1 MTGTEQ
7 PPSHANII
15 IQLESEEGN
24 AAGPQLDVPQDVTPS
39 QLETLL
45 NGLQHNEE
53 RLSYSF
59 FIHDQ
64 ELAAELG
71 THLLKHQVSVE
82 AVLRIVYQPQAVFKV
97 RAVTR
102 CTASLGGH
110 AGASAVPSINTPREA
125 VLSVNFSPDGNRV
138 ASGSGDTSVRLW
150 DLHTQTPQFT
160 CNGHAS
166 WVLVVAWSPDAAVVA
181 SGDHDGGLWLWEPAT
196 GKAMGQCKGHRKFIT
211 SIAWQP
217 AHIELP
223 SRRFCS
229 GSKDTTIK
237 VWDASTR
244 RCLFTMSNHTQAI
257 TQVKWGGDGLIY
269 SAGRDCS
276 INVWAAADGRLLR
289 SLTGHGHWVNTMSL
303 STDYVLRTGPFDHTG
318 VAPDDIE
325 SRKQVAQQRYDAA
338 RHGLPERLA
347 TGSDDFTLF
356 LWDPS
361 NQKQPR
367 ARMTGHMQLVNQACL
382 VPISRLF

>member
-71 THLLKHQVSVE
+71 THLLKH
-82 AVLRIVYQPQAVFKV
+82 
-97 RAVTR
+97 
-102 CTASLGGH
+102 
-110 AGASAVPSINTPREA
+110 
-125 VLSVNFSPDGNRV
+125 
-138 ASGSGDTSVRLW
+138 
-150 DLHTQTPQFT
+150 QTPQFT